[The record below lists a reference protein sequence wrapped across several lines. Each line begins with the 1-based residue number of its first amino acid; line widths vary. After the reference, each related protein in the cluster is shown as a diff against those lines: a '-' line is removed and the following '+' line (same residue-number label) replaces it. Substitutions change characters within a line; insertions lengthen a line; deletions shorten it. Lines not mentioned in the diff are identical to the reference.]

1 MSLSNGEACLNRNAE
16 RPLLTELSGR
26 STVRLAMAPADRKYI
41 AALAGYEKYDSAR
54 FRAALAR
61 FGSAERML
69 RAPRKELMRA
79 GLRSEDSADFMR
91 ARADMDPDAA
101 QAVLERSGV
110 KVVLY
115 TDDDYP
121 ELLRQIHDAPAAL
134 FIRGD
139 RSVLTRDCLY
149 IGMVGTRSMSAYGA
163 SVVSKLVPP
172 LARAGAAII
181 SGLALGI
188 DAEAHSAALRHG
200 APTIAVLGSGADKG
214 SVYPRL
220 NAALAERIVREGGLL
235 VSEWPPGTRSAKYR
249 FPLRNRIIAG
259 LCHGVAAVEAPERSG
274 ALITANLALECSRDV
289 FAVPGPITH
298 PNSAG
303 TNRLIAQ
310 GAIPVCK
317 GADIPEYYGIST
329 SGAERRKLDFTGQEK
344 VVLEAI
350 AGGADSIEKMLD
362 ATDMDASEILS
373 SLTSLE
379 LKRVVAV
386 HNELYIIIDNAGP

>member
-1 MSLSNGEACLNRNAE
+1 M
-16 RPLLTELSGR
+16 TELSGR
-26 STVRLAMAPADRKYI
+26 FTVRLAMVSADRKYI

-79 GLRSEDSADFMR
+79 GLRSEDCADFMR
-91 ARADMDPDAA
+91 ARADMDPDEV
-101 QAVLERSGV
+101 QAGLERHNV
-110 KVVLY
+110 QVVLNS
-115 TDDDYP
+115 DEDYP
-121 ELLRQIHDAPAAL
+121 ELLQQIHDAPAAL

-139 RSVLTRDCLY
+139 RSVMVRNCLY

-163 SVVSKLVPP
+163 SVVNKLVPP
-172 LARAGAAII
+172 LARAGAVIV

-188 DAEAHSAALRHG
+188 DAEAHSAALMHN
-200 APTIAVLGSGADKG
+200 ASTIAVLGSGTDRG
-214 SVYPRL
+214 SVYPRS
-220 NAALAERIVREGGLL
+220 NSALAERIVRKGGLL
-235 VSEWPPGTRSAKYR
+235 ISEWPPGTRSAKYR

-259 LCHGVAAVEAPERSG
+259 LCHGVAAVEAPDRSG

-317 GADIPEYYGIST
+317 DTDMPEYYGISA
-329 SGAERRKLDFTGQEK
+329 SEAGRHKPDLSEQERT
-344 VVLEAI
+344 VLEAI

-362 ATDMDASEILS
+362 AAKLDAREILRT
-373 SLTSLE
+373 LTSLE

-386 HNELYIIIDNAGP
+386 HNDFYIIIDNAGP